1 MFYVLKA
8 QKRRPAMKKISTMQ
22 VIGNEILKEQKL
34 TIGLDLGDPGSK
46 FLYGKLGKAGKR
58 KGAKKGRKKGRKKGK
73 KEKRETVSKQLSS
86 TAESR

>member
-8 QKRRPAMKKISTMQ
+8 QKRTPAMKKISTMQ

-46 FLYGKLGKAGKR
+46 FLYEKLRKAGKR
-58 KGAKKGRKKGRKKGK
+58 KGAKKGRKKGK